1 MGKIRGLFLLLFVL
15 GALLQVSG
23 CRSRKT
29 PPPAPPPSVLESMT
43 LLDTGEERLRVGSP
57 QHFGNLALYPIFS
70 SSQKD
75 VGPVLSLDT
84 ALTRKVAEVRELGEG
99 ENEGSNARQ
108 PGRHAQHASGPT
120 VGKLV
125 IENRGDIPVFVLAGT
140 VVKGGN
146 QDRQIAQDFIV
157 AAKSTVPVDAFCV
170 EQGRWAEQRN
180 GVSTQGKF
188 SVLDQLATTKVRAA
202 GQHEGNQGQVWSEVA
217 KVNAAH
223 GKNAPSGS
231 LMASMD
237 DKDVIR
243 KRSALA
249 KRITDKLTAAEP
261 NAALVGFAY
270 AVNSRVK
277 GVRWFSSNALF
288 KTFRGVLANTAA
300 SDAITLEGQ
309 PAQGSNPGPEAIV
322 RFVTEIEK
330 TPAQE
335 RATPAENANDY
346 KSAPSGYS
354 AKTKL
359 RAGKS
364 APAVP
369 VSKDF
374 VAK

>member
-1 MGKIRGLFLLLFVL
+1 MANIRGLLLLFML
-15 GALLQVSG
+15 FALLQASG
-23 CRSRKT
+23 CRSKRT
-29 PPPAPPPSVLESMT
+29 PPPAPPPSVLESME
-43 LLDTGEERLRVGSP
+43 LLDTGEERVRIGAP
-57 QHFGNLALYPIFS
+57 QQFENLALYPIFS
-70 SSQKD
+70 SSQQD

-84 ALTRKVAEVRELGEG
+84 ALVRKVAEVRELGSG
-99 ENEGSNARQ
+99 DGSTSRRA
-108 PGRHAQHASGPT
+108 AGPT
-120 VGKLV
+120 VSQLV
-125 IENRGDIPVFVLAGT
+125 VENRGDVPVYVLAGT

-170 EQGRWAEQRN
+170 EQGRWTDQRN

-223 GKNAPSGS
+223 GKKAPSGS

-237 DKDVIR
+237 DRDVIR
-243 KRSALA
+243 KRSVLA
-249 KRITDKLTAAEP
+249 KRISEKLGAVEP
-261 NAALVGFAY
+261 NSALVGFAY

-288 KTFRGVLANTAA
+288 KTFRDVLLNTAA
-300 SDAITLEGQ
+300 ADAIALADEAAEG
-309 PAQGSNPGPEAIV
+309 PIPGPSAIT
-322 RFVTEIEK
+322 RFVTEIERA
-330 TPAQE
+330 PAAE

-359 RAGKS
+359 RAQKN

>member
-1 MGKIRGLFLLLFVL
+1 MWTKRGFLLLLFAFS
-15 GALLQVSG
+15 ALIQISA
-23 CRSRKT
+23 CRSKKT
-29 PPPAPPPSVLESMT
+29 PPPAPPPSVLESME
-43 LLDTGEERLRVGSP
+43 LLDTGEERVRIGAP
-57 QHFGNLALYPIFS
+57 QHFENLALYPIFS
-70 SSQKD
+70 SSQQD

-84 ALTRKVAEVRELGEG
+84 ALARKVAEVRELGSG
-99 ENEGSNARQ
+99 DGATS
-108 PGRHAQHASGPT
+108 RHAAGPT
-120 VGKLV
+120 VSQLV
-125 IENRGDIPVFVLAGT
+125 VENRGDVPVYVLAGT

-170 EQGRWAEQRN
+170 EQGRWTDQRN

-188 SVLDQLATTKVRAA
+188 SVLDQLATAKVRAA

-217 KVNAAH
+217 KVNSVH
-223 GKNAPSGS
+223 GKSAPSGS

-237 DKDVIR
+237 DRDVIR

-249 KRITDKLTAAEP
+249 KRISDKLTAVEP
-261 NAALVGFAY
+261 NSALVGFAY
-270 AVNSRVK
+270 AVNARVK
-277 GVRWFSSNALF
+277 GVRWFSCNALF
-288 KTFRGVLANTAA
+288 KTFRDVLVNTAA
-300 SDAITLEGQ
+300 ADAIALVAEVAEQ
-309 PAQGSNPGPEAIV
+309 PVPGPAAIT

-330 TPAQE
+330 APAAE

-359 RAGKS
+359 KS
-364 APAVP
+364 RNAPAVP

-374 VAK
+374 MAK